1 MPASLGFKHCRKEK
15 VMSENILLISD
26 TMIKERTAIHG
37 NIDPKLI
44 YPDIKV
50 AQDMYIMPILGTALY
65 NKLLTAIGDG
75 SISSDTTN
83 VNYKNL
89 IDKYLVDALMYYT
102 LSELPTTISYQFWNK
117 GVTRKIGQDSENPS
131 MSELIDLSN
140 KYKNRAE
147 FYAQRLKQWIRQN
160 AATMF
165 PEYLNPGNGIDTV
178 TPEHRAFTMP
188 IYLGP
193 EGYRRDDDCCDGFGF
208 NNQPYKP

>member
-1 MPASLGFKHCRKEK
+1 
-15 VMSENILLISD
+15 MSENILLISD

-65 NKLLTAIGDG
+65 TKLQTIISDG
-75 SISSDTTN
+75 TISSNPAN
-83 VNYKNL
+83 VNYKGL

-117 GVTRKIGQDSENPS
+117 GVVRKQGENTELPS
-131 MSELIDLSN
+131 MVELIDLSN

-147 FYAQRLKQWIRQN
+147 FYATRMRDYIRAN
-160 AATMF
+160 ASAMF
-165 PEYLNPGNGIDTV
+165 TEYLNPGNTTDTV
-178 TPEHRAFTMP
+178 TPEQRAFTMP
-188 IYLGP
+188 IYLG
-193 EGYRRDDDCCDGFGF
+193 DDGNCYCNPGGF
-208 NNQPYKP
+208 NGQPYHD